1 MILIFKKMADFL
13 YFFLDIYKEIIYNN
27 FNITS
32 RYEIVKIEKVKVK
45 N

>member
-13 YFFLDIYKEIIYNN
+13 YFFLDNYKEIIYNN